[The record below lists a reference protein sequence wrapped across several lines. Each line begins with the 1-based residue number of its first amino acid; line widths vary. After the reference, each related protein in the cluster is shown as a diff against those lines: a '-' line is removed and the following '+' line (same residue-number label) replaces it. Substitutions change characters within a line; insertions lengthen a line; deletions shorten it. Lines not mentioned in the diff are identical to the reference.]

1 MASKYSWLPS
11 PNATPYDV
19 TIGIDS
25 LKDLVKDGW
34 KITVNNTTQMTSPS
48 TSIAAYNSCLTVG
61 MLGSYNRGKSFL
73 LNQLCKTQFPSGRL
87 LPTEGISITA
97 SRDVCKNLIFI
108 DTAGTDTPVKQEG
121 LEDKRATEALLRE
134 IVLHLCSYIIIVLNR
149 LHLTDQ
155 IYIREV
161 LDYCTKLQISDRPE
175 IIFVHN
181 LLDLKDENDVT
192 EVISTEIYGILGAK
206 LVTISQ
212 RIQSQNMNIGAYRS
226 MYNGITLLHFVIA
239 KDHSSAGKKW
249 NNQSLDGIVAILQ
262 ADIRRRRDVRV
273 FEETLNYVNSKLP
286 QLFSCEN
293 DDSRTD
299 VLKLQV
305 VKHTK
310 EPYIVLSDLKDVP
323 LEERQKQCSSFSVSP
338 RLIYDQRGFL
348 MGIFSEDVGKWEPR
362 YRVYEGGDFIK
373 VIVELAGFDGEN
385 AVVNVDKKNIYIT
398 GKREGFGDLQSRKVS
413 DQLEIPIGPFEL
425 KIPVHCDI
433 EDNQAELQCS
443 NGLFTIIC
451 PKTKMTVKQLGAK
464 SNTKEQNK

>member
-1 MASKYSWLPS
+1 MTVNLSCIP
-11 PNATPYDV
+11 PTTATPYDV
-19 TIGIDS
+19 IIGIDS
-25 LKDLVKDGW
+25 LKALVKDGW
-34 KITVNNTTQMTSPS
+34 ELTVNNTMHMTSPT
-48 TSIAAYNSCLTVG
+48 TSIAAYNSSLTVG

-73 LNQLCKTQFPSGRL
+73 LNQLCKTKYPSGRL

-161 LDYCTKLQISDRPE
+161 LDYCNKLQASNRPE

-181 LLDLKDENDVT
+181 LLDLESEDDVT
-192 EVISTEIYGILGAK
+192 EIINTEIYGILGAK
-206 LVTISQ
+206 LVTITQ
-212 RIQSQNMNIGAYRS
+212 RVQTQNTNIDTYRS
-226 MYNGITLLHFVIA
+226 MYNGITLLHFIIA
-239 KDHSSAGKKW
+239 KDGSPAGKKW
-249 NNQSLDGIVAILQ
+249 NDQSLDGIVAILQ

-273 FEETLNYVNSKLP
+273 FEETLAYVNSKLP

-293 DDSRTD
+293 DNRTD
-299 VLKLQV
+299 VSKLEI
-305 VKHTK
+305 VKHAT
-310 EPYIVLSDLKDVP
+310 ESYIVLSDLKDVP
-323 LEERQKQCSSFSVSP
+323 LGERKKQRSSFSVSP

-362 YRVYEGGDFIK
+362 YRIYESGDFIK
-373 VIVELAGFDGEN
+373 VVVELAGFDEEN
-385 AVVNVDKKNIYIT
+385 AVVNVDKKNILIE
-398 GKREGFGDLQSRKVS
+398 GKRDDFGDSPSRKVS
-413 DQLEIPIGPFEL
+413 DQAEIPIGPFEL

-433 EDNQAELQCS
+433 EDGQAELKCS

-451 PKTKMTVKQLGAK
+451 PKTKMTVRQLGAK
-464 SNTKEQNK
+464 SNLKK

>member
-1 MASKYSWLPS
+1 MASNMSWIPS
-11 PNATPYDV
+11 TTATPYDAI
-19 TIGIDS
+19 IGIHS

-34 KITVNNTTQMTSPS
+34 RITVNNTTNMTSTS
-48 TSIAAYNSCLTVG
+48 TSIAAYNSSLTVG

-97 SRDVCKNLIFI
+97 SRDTVKNLIFI

-161 LDYCTKLQISDRPE
+161 LDYCNKLQISDKPE

-181 LLDLKDENDVT
+181 LLDLENEDDVT
-192 EVISTEIYGILGAK
+192 EIITTEIYGILGAK
-206 LVTISQ
+206 LVTITQ
-212 RIQSQNMNIGAYRS
+212 RLEKQDKNIDTYRS
-226 MYNGITLLHFVIA
+226 IYNGTNLLHFIMA
-239 KDHSSAGKKW
+239 KNGSPAGKKW

-273 FEETLNYVNSKLP
+273 LEETLSYVNNKLP

-293 DDSRTD
+293 DSKAD
-299 VLKLQV
+299 VSKLQI
-305 VKHTK
+305 VKHTR
-310 EPYIVLSDLKDVP
+310 ESYIVLSDLKDVP
-323 LEERQKQCSSFSVSP
+323 LEERQKHSSSLSVSP

-348 MGIFSEDVGKWEPR
+348 MGIFSEEIGKWEPR
-362 YRVYEGGDFIK
+362 YRVYENGDFIK
-373 VIVELAGFDGEN
+373 VFVELAGFDDTDV
-385 AVVNVDKKNIYIT
+385 VVNVDKKNIFIE
-398 GKREGFGDLQSRKVS
+398 GKRDDFGELQYKKVS
-413 DQLEIPIGPFEL
+413 DQSEIPIGPFEL
-425 KIPVHCDI
+425 KVPVQCEI
-433 EDNQAELQCS
+433 ENLQAKLECKG
-443 NGLFTIIC
+443 GLFTITC
-451 PKTKMTVKQLGAK
+451 PKTKMTVQQLGAR
-464 SNTKEQNK
+464 SNLKK